1 MRAERLDEY
10 AAKQYFLRLITKYY
24 FPEIEW
30 VIGTEVPTK
39 DYRERWYHPHVDGIN
54 KWMVLCRPGQEP
66 KTVCIEVSYIRN
78 EILQESWEGEDE

>member
-39 DYRERWYHPHVDGIN
+39 DYRER
-54 KWMVLCRPGQEP
+54 
-66 KTVCIEVSYIRN
+66 
-78 EILQESWEGEDE
+78 